1 MLLHQPLLLAAP
13 VAVAFGRPLV
23 MLLLAAGKT
32 EPDLDDATVIEIE
45 RQRHQRFP
53 RLLDLSGDL
62 VDLPLVHQEL
72 ARAERIVV
80 EAVAMPIFRDMRVDQ
95 IQALIFKRRIG
106 VLNVGL
112 AGAQA
117 LDLRAMQDQA
127 RFKFFMNEVVVA
139 GLAVF
144 GDRSTS
150 HNKNF
155 RYLSSGCP
163 RDASRPRSPASFRL

>member
-1 MLLHQPLLLAAP
+1 MLLHQPLHLAAP

-32 EPDLDDATVIEIE
+32 EPGFDDAAIIETE
-45 RQRHQRFP
+45 RQRNQRVS
-53 RLLDLSGDL
+53 RLLDLSGDAVEL
-62 VDLPLVHQEL
+62 ALAHQEL

-80 EAVAMPIFRDMRVDQ
+80 EAVAMTIFRDMRIEQ
-95 IQALIFKRRIG
+95 IQALIFKGRIG

-127 RFKFFMNEVVVA
+127 PFKFFMNEVVVA